1 MTQFTIK
8 TETTEE
14 FFKRGRQWAK
24 AADQGKRLPQVRGI
38 SFEDPVEMM
47 QLVTATRLALFR
59 AVRDMPGSITEIA
72 QRLHR
77 DRSAVKRDVDELAR
91 AGLVTVSEK
100 PLPGHGRMKEVRA
113 TAQRFRLMA
122 EIG

>member
-1 MTQFTIK
+1 MTPFTIK

-47 QLVTATRLALFR
+47 QFMTATRLALFR
-59 AVRDMPGSITEIA
+59 AEP
-72 QRLHR
+72 
-77 DRSAVKRDVDELAR
+77 VKESGA
-91 AGLVTVSEK
+91 SEQAAK
-100 PLPGHGRMKEVRA
+100 TRP
-113 TAQRFRLMA
+113 
-122 EIG
+122 I